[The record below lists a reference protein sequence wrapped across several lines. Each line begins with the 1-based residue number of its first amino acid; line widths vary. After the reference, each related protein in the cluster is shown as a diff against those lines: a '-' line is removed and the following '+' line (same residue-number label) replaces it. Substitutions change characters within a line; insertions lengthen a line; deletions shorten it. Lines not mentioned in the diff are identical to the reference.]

1 MKHLITIALLCL
13 FTSAFSQ
20 VRTIDNNSF
29 VSLTFGSKP
38 SGNDP
43 CGWSRGICSMTSE
56 KPKISSNAKILVN
69 EDQTLSIYID
79 RNKIT
84 TEDEIKITGLLIN
97 RDTDLEKMTFV
108 MQEDFIINKSILQ
121 SIKLPENLSIIPTGE
136 YPIIV
141 TEKEFIITLKLI

>member
-1 MKHLITIALLCL
+1 
-13 FTSAFSQ
+13 
-20 VRTIDNNSF
+20 
-29 VSLTFGSKP
+29 
-38 SGNDP
+38 
-43 CGWSRGICSMTSE
+43 MTSE

-79 RNKIT
+79 RNKTT

-97 RDTDLEKMTFV
+97 KDTDLEKMTFV